1 MAAEQELPI
10 LDGEVV
16 DLDALLDPQPPQH
29 LPAVVD
35 GQVVRVI
42 EIAPYPHAATALGGC
57 TSFTGRYVTDPAEI
71 AAIRLRVEKGRL

>member
-1 MAAEQELPI
+1 MTAQPRQP
-10 LDGEVV
+10 EVV
-16 DLDALLDPQPPQH
+16 DLDALLGMQPLQQRQPT
-29 LPAVVD
+29 VVD

-71 AAIRLRVEKGRL
+71 AAIRRRVGGAR